1 MSYQLSEVRESI
13 NGGRQRTQLVV
24 ADDEDPQEWELE
36 HRWGQTGQKVATVKM
51 SKHRSASLGV
61 TSDPD
66 ISQKQHRKVF
76 YRRRTNCVDAHFGC
90 QLRSDYSGNS
100 ASFEGSINVTR
111 IVVTE
116 TSGTMPTPSLL
127 AWVE

>member
-1 MSYQLSEVRESI
+1 MSYQLSEVREGV

-66 ISQKQHRKVF
+66 VCGRF
-76 YRRRTNCVDAHFGC
+76 
-90 QLRSDYSGNS
+90 
-100 ASFEGSINVTR
+100 
-111 IVVTE
+111 TE
-116 TSGTMPTPSLL
+116 TTPQGILQNVDKL
-127 AWVE
+127 RLRALWLPVEVGLQWKFGFFRG

>member
-1 MSYQLSEVRESI
+1 MSYQLSEVRESV

-66 ISQKQHRKVF
+66 VFGHFTELRALWLPVETGLQRK
-76 YRRRTNCVDAHFGC
+76 FGFF
-90 QLRSDYSGNS
+90 RG
-100 ASFEGSINVTR
+100 
-111 IVVTE
+111 
-116 TSGTMPTPSLL
+116 
-127 AWVE
+127 

>member
-1 MSYQLSEVRESI
+1 MSYQLSEMRESV

-61 TSDPD
+61 
-66 ISQKQHRKVF
+66 KV
-76 YRRRTNCVDAHFGC
+76 RPRRTWTFDRNNTARHFTERG
-90 QLRSDYSGNS
+90 QA
-100 ASFEGSINVTR
+100 ASTR
-111 IVVTE
+111 TLVA
-116 TSGTMPTPSLL
+116 S
-127 AWVE
+127 